1 MKYLPLLTM
10 GLLIA
15 LVSVPNLRGN
25 PATVHRYNRRRV
37 APEDVPY
44 YGKAMGLGTL
54 IIGLSIVLT
63 ALLLMLFQVEA
74 LFCLIL
80 AGIAVGGGFI
90 LYAQFKYNK
99 GIF

>member
-15 LVSVPNLRGN
+15 LFSVPNLRGN

-63 ALLLMLFQVEA
+63 AL
-74 LFCLIL
+74 IL